1 MNPIGTIK
9 VMDRSVS
16 CLVQPDAV
24 QDRSPR
30 QPPGCPAYRHLC
42 RRGAGVKLFTEGGK
56 SVTGSWA
63 HPDTV
68 FTLKNEVDGNQLD
81 EARIDGPNCPA

>member
-1 MNPIGTIK
+1 
-9 VMDRSVS
+9 
-16 CLVQPDAV
+16 
-24 QDRSPR
+24 
-30 QPPGCPAYRHLC
+30 
-42 RRGAGVKLFTEGGK
+42 LFTEGGK

-63 HPDTV
+63 PPDTV